1 MRFSAAPAPGGPLKT
16 LRSYVCG
23 RWHEAR
29 SGLAPLVNP
38 STEEVVA
45 QAGSDG
51 VDFDAVL
58 AYARDEGGPALRRM
72 SFAERGALLK
82 EMSKVAREHRDE
94 LLALSAQN
102 NG

>member
-1 MRFSAAPAPGGPLKT
+1 MWKGHMCQVHLEALAEQRGRMRLSAAPAPGGPLKT

-51 VDFDAVL
+51 VDFGAVL

-72 SFAERGALLK
+72 SFAERAAL
-82 EMSKVAREHRDE
+82 
-94 LLALSAQN
+94 
-102 NG
+102 